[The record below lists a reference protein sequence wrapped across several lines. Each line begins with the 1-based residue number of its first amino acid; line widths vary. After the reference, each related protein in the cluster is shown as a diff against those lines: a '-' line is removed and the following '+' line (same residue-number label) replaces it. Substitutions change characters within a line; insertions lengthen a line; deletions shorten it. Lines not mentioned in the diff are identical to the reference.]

1 MDNFFE
7 DFNLQREINRILN
20 SDVLSYVFEITLSFP
35 VDMKFVKDFN
45 ISLKDKENDED
56 SCNSYIILKE
66 GLMIPRGWTMIDTWV
81 SPDNDTIVELGIQE
95 YDEPFGVLSI
105 QFMRTSQEVELF
117 PADDEYEN

>member
-35 VDMKFVKDFN
+35 VDMRFVKDFN

-66 GLMIPRGWTMIDTWV
+66 GLMIPRGWTMVDTWV
-81 SPDNDTIVELGIQE
+81 SPDNDTIGELGIQE

-105 QFMRTSQEVELF
+105 QFMRTSQEADLF
-117 PADDEYEN
+117 LPNEEYEN